1 MAKKEEKRLGDVFDQ
16 EISAKPMINVV
27 KKMAG
32 LAFPS
37 GKAKVELAKRRV
49 ERAKGRVE
57 DLRARIEAK
66 KQEIAYSKELQ
77 ELKELEKE
85 LDENE

>member
-1 MAKKEEKRLGDVFDQ
+1 MAEKEFSV
-16 EISAKPMINVV
+16 KPMANVV
-27 KKMAG
+27 KKLAG
-32 LAFPS
+32 FAFPS
-37 GKAKVELAKRRV
+37 GKAKVERAKRRA
-49 ERAKGRVE
+49 ELARKRVE
-57 DLRARIEAK
+57 NLKARIEAK

>member
-1 MAKKEEKRLGDVFDQ
+1 MAKKEEKRLGDVFDK
-16 EISAKPMINVV
+16 EISAKPMINIA

-32 LAFPS
+32 FAFPS
-37 GKAKVELAKRRV
+37 GKAKVERAKRRV